1 MSLVQSNRSKR
12 SKIQNKV
19 NSRKKR
25 KADTKTKKTNI
36 KHQNLLFKSISTQM
50 SCESSFN
57 KKKLLQTILSMKSG
71 LKRKIFVEK
80 DSLLCKFS
88 YCGGFG
94 LFLFFVF
101 VLASQFYS
109 GCLWSNCE
117 IRDPEKLT
125 FQILSPPVLVSNF
138 VDLRYNMQF
147 MQYLIILDIYFKNV

>member
-1 MSLVQSNRSKR
+1 MKNNKNKTTVQFSAGISIQEINFYVQNTMSLVQSNRSKR

-80 DSLLCKFS
+80 DSLLYKFS
-88 YCGGFG
+88 CCGGFG
-94 LFLFFVF
+94 LFLFCFCFGLLSFIQVAF
-101 VLASQFYS
+101 
-109 GCLWSNCE
+109 GH
-117 IRDPEKLT
+117 KT
-125 FQILSPPVLVSNF
+125 FL
-138 VDLRYNMQF
+138 
-147 MQYLIILDIYFKNV
+147 